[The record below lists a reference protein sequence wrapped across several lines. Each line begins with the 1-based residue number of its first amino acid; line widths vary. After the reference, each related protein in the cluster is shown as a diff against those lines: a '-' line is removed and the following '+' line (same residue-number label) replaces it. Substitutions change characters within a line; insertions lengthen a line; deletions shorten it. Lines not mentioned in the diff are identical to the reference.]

1 MGSNS
6 KYDMFEEDNDYKFNM
21 VPAVRFKQLLRFQ
34 SLNTLD
40 PLHESMLE
48 MQQLAEEVG
57 LEEVFDYDDNIDSI
71 DLDI

>member
-1 MGSNS
+1 
-6 KYDMFEEDNDYKFNM
+6 MFKDDDDDDDKFTM
-21 VPAVRFKQLLRFQ
+21 EPAVRFKQLLRLQ